1 MADAKRNGNPAE
13 MASAIDGLAE
23 GLGSLGD
30 EMVELQ
36 KRAALGAVAGL
47 LAHEVNNILTPV
59 LAYVRL
65 AQRADA
71 DDQAVQRALDEAE
84 SGVRRTTEIASA
96 ILSLGRGGGRDAS
109 ARANV
114 LDVIRQSAATLGRDL
129 SRDGIT
135 CRIVAPEDIDAAIEP
150 TPLQQVLVNLLQN
163 ARSAILSSKR
173 GRGSISVTCS
183 TWNTDRVRIEV
194 ADDGPGISEAAR
206 KRMFE
211 PFVRGGNGTAGT
223 GLGLTVCRELLRAAK
238 GDISF
243 TPSESGGATFVIDL
257 PAAPKETAVRSEAA

>member
-1 MADAKRNGNPAE
+1 
-13 MASAIDGLAE
+13 MASAIDGLSE
-23 GLGSLGD
+23 GLGTLGD
-30 EMVELQ
+30 EIVELQ
-36 KRAALGAVAGL
+36 RRAALGSVAGL

-65 AQRADA
+65 AQRSDA
-71 DDQAVQRALDEAE
+71 REAAVERALAEAE
-84 SGVRRTTEIASA
+84 SGVLRTTEIAKA
-96 ILSLGRGGGRDAS
+96 ILGLGRGGSADAT
-109 ARANV
+109 ARSNV
-114 LDVIRQSAATLGRDL
+114 LDAIRQSAATLGRDL

-135 CRIVAPEDIDAAIEP
+135 CRIVVPDNIDAAIEP

-163 ARSAILSSKR
+163 ARAAILSCGQR
-173 GRGSISVTCS
+173 RGSIAVTCS

-194 ADDGPGISEAAR
+194 ADDGPGITEDAR

-211 PFVRGGNGTAGT
+211 PFVRGTNGTTGT

-243 TPSESGGATFVIDL
+243 KPSESGGAAFVIDL
-257 PAAPKETAVRSEAA
+257 PAAPEETAVRSEAA